1 MDEYKKLMA
10 LHYFN
15 NSGAS
20 YSYNELL
27 MILGFQVEQLD
38 LMLDELISE
47 ELIKIDQYLKVTEKG
62 MGELKKLNLHDVEF
76 ENIEEDGLFTEVPM
90 SFTEIYIPKR
100 FNKKFK

>member
-1 MDEYKKLMA
+1 MDRYKKLIG

-15 NSGAS
+15 NLGAS

-38 LMLDELISE
+38 LMLDELISDD
-47 ELIKIDQYLKVTEKG
+47 LIKLDQYFKVTEKG
-62 MGELKKLNLHDVEF
+62 MGELKKFDLHDVEF
-76 ENIEEDGLFTEVPM
+76 EYIGKDELFTEVPM